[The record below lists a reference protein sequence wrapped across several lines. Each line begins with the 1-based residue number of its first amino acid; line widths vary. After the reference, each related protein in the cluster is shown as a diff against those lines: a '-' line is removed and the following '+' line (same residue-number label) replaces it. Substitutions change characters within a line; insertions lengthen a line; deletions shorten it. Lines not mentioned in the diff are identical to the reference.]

1 MTEQEKINELEK
13 QVDDLTTRII
23 DLTFEMN
30 YNKETELLEF
40 VRELFVSLQN
50 VGEKL
55 SKEEIIENLK
65 KYIQVFA
72 KDNNLQ
78 L

>member
-1 MTEQEKINELEK
+1 MTDKENIEALEK
-13 QVDDLTTRII
+13 QIDDLTTRII

>member
-1 MTEQEKINELEK
+1 MTEHEKIETLEK
-13 QVDDLTTRII
+13 QIDDLTTRII

-30 YNKETELLEF
+30 YNKEIELLEF

-50 VGEKL
+50 VDENL
-55 SKEEIIENLK
+55 SKEDMIENLK
-65 KYIQVFA
+65 KYIQTFA
-72 KDNNLQ
+72 KNNNLQ

>member
-1 MTEQEKINELEK
+1 MTDVEKIEKLEK
-13 QVDDLTTRII
+13 QIDDLTSRLI
-23 DLTFEMN
+23 DITFEQN

-50 VGEKL
+50 VDEKL
-55 SKEEIIENLK
+55 SREEIVKNLKEYIENF
-65 KYIQVFA
+65 V

>member
-1 MTEQEKINELEK
+1 MTEQEKIEKLEK
-13 QVDDLTTRII
+13 QIDDLTTRII

-30 YNKETELLEF
+30 YNKEIELLEF

-50 VGEKL
+50 VDEKL
-55 SKEEIIENLK
+55 SQEEIIENLK
-65 KYIQVFA
+65 NYIQTFA

>member
-1 MTEQEKINELEK
+1 MNEQEKIEKLEK
-13 QVDDLTTRII
+13 QVDDLTTRLI

-65 KYIQVFA
+65 NYIQVFA

>member
-1 MTEQEKINELEK
+1 MTEQEKIEKLEK
-13 QVDDLTTRII
+13 QIDDLTTRII

-30 YNKETELLEF
+30 YNKEIELLEF

-50 VGEKL
+50 VDEKL

-65 KYIQVFA
+65 NYIRTFA